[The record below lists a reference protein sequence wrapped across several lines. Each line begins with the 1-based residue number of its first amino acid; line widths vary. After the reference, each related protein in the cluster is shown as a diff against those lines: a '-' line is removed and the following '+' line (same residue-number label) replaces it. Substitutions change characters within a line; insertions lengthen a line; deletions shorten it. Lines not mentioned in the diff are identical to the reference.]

1 MSELDELR
9 RDLVIGNRILAHQGV
24 VDGYGH
30 VSVRHPE
37 NPDRFLLSR
46 SRSPELVTLDDIR
59 EFDLSGEMI
68 DPDGSSGYLE
78 RFIHAAVYELHPEV
92 NGCVHSHAEAL
103 LPFGIT
109 SVPLRPVFH
118 NASRIGKDVPV
129 WDIADKFGDAT
140 DMLVVNMDHG
150 RDLAET
156 LGDNRLVL
164 MRGHGLTVATESLH
178 TVVTTA
184 IYAVVNARVQTTA
197 MQMGDVK
204 FLSEGEID
212 AALHK
217 AKGATIGHKRIWEY
231 LSRRAGCEDL

>member
-1 MSELDELR
+1 
-9 RDLVIGNRILAHQGV
+9 
-24 VDGYGH
+24 
-30 VSVRHPE
+30 
-37 NPDRFLLSR
+37 
-46 SRSPELVTLDDIR
+46 
-59 EFDLSGEMI
+59 MI

-92 NGCVHSHAEAL
+92 NGVVHSHSEAL

-109 SVPLRPVFH
+109 SVPLKPVFH
-118 NASRIGKDVPV
+118 NASRMGKEVPV
-129 WDIADKFGDAT
+129 WDIADKFGDT

-164 MRGHGLTVATESLH
+164 MRGHGLTVATEALH

-184 IYAVVNARVQTTA
+184 IYAMVNARVQTTA
-197 MQMGDVK
+197 MQMGEVK

-212 AALHK
+212 AAISK
-217 AKGATIGHKRIWEY
+217 AKTATIGHKRIWEY

>member
-1 MSELDELR
+1 MSELDDLR
-9 RDLVIGNRILAHQGV
+9 RDLVIANRILAHQGV
-24 VDGYGH
+24 VDGFGH
-30 VSVRHPE
+30 VSARHPD
-37 NPDRFLLSR
+37 NPERFLLSR

-68 DPDGSSGYLE
+68 DPDGSTAYLE

-92 NGCVHSHAEAL
+92 NGCVHSHSEAL

-118 NASRIGKDVPV
+118 NASRIGKEVPV

-164 MRGHGLTVATESLH
+164 MRGHGLTVATEALH

-184 IYAVVNARVQTTA
+184 IYAMVNARVQTTA
-197 MQMGDVK
+197 MQMGEVK
-204 FLSEGEID
+204 FLSEGELD
-212 AALHK
+212 AAISK
-217 AKGATIGHKRIWEY
+217 AKTATVGHKRIWEY

>member
-1 MSELDELR
+1 MSEIEQLR
-9 RDLVIGNRILAHQGV
+9 HDLVIANRILAHEGV
-24 VDGYGH
+24 VDGFGH
-30 VSVRHPE
+30 VSARHPE
-37 NPDRFLLSR
+37 NPERFLLSR
-46 SRSPELVTLDDIR
+46 SRSPELVTIEDIR
-59 EFDLSGEMI
+59 EFNLSGEMI
-68 DPDGSSGYLE
+68 DPDGAPSYLE
-78 RFIHAAVYELHPEV
+78 RFIHAAVYELHPDV
-92 NGCVHSHAEAL
+92 NGCVHSHSEAL

-118 NASRIGKDVPV
+118 NASRIGKEVPV
-129 WDIADKFGDAT
+129 WDIATRFGDT

-150 RDLAET
+150 RDLAKS
-156 LGDNRLVL
+156 LADNRLVL
-164 MRGHGLTVATESLH
+164 MRGHGLTVATEALH

-212 AALHK
+212 EAIRK
-217 AKGATIGHKRIWEY
+217 AKKSTVGHKRIWEY

>member
-9 RDLVIGNRILAHQGV
+9 HDLVVANRILAHQGV
-24 VDGYGH
+24 VDGFGH
-30 VSVRHPE
+30 VSARHPD
-37 NPDRFLLSR
+37 NPERFLLSR

-59 EFDLSGEMI
+59 EFDLSGDMI

-92 NGCVHSHAEAL
+92 NGVVHSHSEAL

-109 SVPLRPVFH
+109 SVPLKPVFH
-118 NASRIGKDVPV
+118 NASRMGKEVPV
-129 WDIADKFGDAT
+129 WDIADKFGDT

-156 LGDNRLVL
+156 LGNNRLVL
-164 MRGHGLTVATESLH
+164 MRGHGLTVATEALH

-184 IYAVVNARVQTTA
+184 IYAMVNARIQTTA
-197 MQMGDVK
+197 MQMGEVK

-212 AALHK
+212 AAISK
-217 AKGATIGHKRIWEY
+217 AKTATIGHKRIWEY

>member
-1 MSELDELR
+1 MSDFEQLR
-9 RDLVIGNRILAHQGV
+9 YDLVIANRILAHEGV
-24 VDGYGH
+24 VDGFGH
-30 VSVRHPE
+30 VSARHPE
-37 NPDRFLLSR
+37 NPERFLLSR
-46 SRSPELVTLDDIR
+46 SRSPELVTVDDIR
-59 EFDLSGEMI
+59 EYDLSGEMI
-68 DPDGSSGYLE
+68 NADGSPSYLE

-92 NGCVHSHAEAL
+92 NGCVHSHSEAL

-109 SVPLRPVFH
+109 SVPLKPVFH
-118 NASRIGKDVPV
+118 NASRIGKEVPV
-129 WDIADKFGDAT
+129 WDIATMFGDT

-150 RDLAET
+150 RDLAKS
-156 LGDNRLVL
+156 LSDNRLVL
-164 MRGHGLTVATESLH
+164 MRGHGLTVATEALH

-212 AALHK
+212 AAISK
-217 AKGATIGHKRIWEY
+217 AKKATVGHKRIWEY

>member
-9 RDLVIGNRILAHQGV
+9 HDLVVANRILAHQGV
-24 VDGYGH
+24 VDGFGH
-30 VSVRHPE
+30 VSARHPDNLE
-37 NPDRFLLSR
+37 RFLLSR

-59 EFDLSGEMI
+59 EFDLSGDMI
-68 DPDGSSGYLE
+68 DSDGSSGYLE
-78 RFIHAAVYELHPEV
+78 RFIHAAVYELHPEI
-92 NGCVHSHAEAL
+92 NGVIHSHSEAL

-109 SVPLRPVFH
+109 PVPLKPVFH
-118 NASRIGKDVPV
+118 NASRIGKEVPV

-197 MQMGDVK
+197 MQMGEVK

-212 AALHK
+212 AAISK

>member
-59 EFDLSGEMI
+59 EFDLTGEMI

-109 SVPLRPVFH
+109 QVPLRPVFH

-150 RDLAET
+150 RDLAEA

-184 IYAVVNARVQTTA
+184 IYAVVTARVQTTA

-212 AALHK
+212 AALRK
-217 AKGATIGHKRIWEY
+217 AKGATLGHKRIWEY

>member
-9 RDLVIGNRILAHQGV
+9 HDLVVANRILAHQGV
-24 VDGYGH
+24 VDGFGH
-30 VSVRHPE
+30 VSARHPD
-37 NPDRFLLSR
+37 NPERFLLSR

-59 EFDLSGEMI
+59 EFDLSGDMI
-68 DPDGSSGYLE
+68 DPDGSSSYLE

-92 NGCVHSHAEAL
+92 NGVVHSHSEAL

-109 SVPLRPVFH
+109 SVPLKPVFH
-118 NASRIGKDVPV
+118 NASRMGKEVPV
-129 WDIADKFGDAT
+129 WDIADKFGDT

-156 LGDNRLVL
+156 LGNNRLVL
-164 MRGHGLTVATESLH
+164 MRGHGLTVATEALH

-184 IYAVVNARVQTTA
+184 IYAMVNARVQTTA
-197 MQMGDVK
+197 MQMGEIK

-212 AALHK
+212 AAISK
-217 AKGATIGHKRIWEY
+217 AKTATIGHKRIWEY